1 MITYPYIKHM
11 YKFIIS
17 IFTEYIFLKKKKIA
31 ANSVF
36 ISSLSFPEKWYY
48 TSRSC
53 IKITNSLDKAS
64 GWKKKDWNQ
73 NILWT
78 SSAI

>member
-1 MITYPYIKHM
+1 M
-11 YKFIIS
+11 
-17 IFTEYIFLKKKKIA
+17 A

-48 TSRSC
+48 TSKSC

-73 NILWT
+73 NMLWT